1 MAHTQQAL
9 THKGYRHFSRFQVL
23 EQRVC
28 CAEKTGVVIF
38 WNNVIYFRFVLE
50 KTKQFWPIQTSS
62 LEKIDTSKM
71 LFTLDVILLSLFSC
85 KISHSCHWISFFL
98 FFSFFSVSALLMWR
112 RIRCRNIGNLMKDPK
127 ETVCPAHQLV
137 SVVTRVHCHY
147 VIVLILL
154 YWQLKLHCW
163 PDFFLSGV
171 KVFLM
176 VFFFFIID

>member
-9 THKGYRHFSRFQVL
+9 THKGCKHFSRFRVL

-28 CAEKTGVVIF
+28 SAEKTGVVIF

-50 KTKQFWPIQTSS
+50 KKQFWPIQISS
-62 LEKIDTSKM
+62 LEKMILQKCC
-71 LFTLDVILLSLFSC
+71 LPATLSCFPSSVAKSLAAAPEFPSF
-85 KISHSCHWISFFL
+85 ISFL
-98 FFSFFSVSALLMWR
+98 FFSASALLMWR
-112 RIRCRNIGNLMKDPK
+112 TIRCRNIGNLMEDPK
-127 ETVCPAHQLV
+127 ETVCPAHQLL

-147 VIVLILL
+147 AIVLTLL

-163 PDFFLSGV
+163 PDLFLSGV

-176 VFFFFIID
+176 VFLFFIID

>member
-9 THKGYRHFSRFQVL
+9 THKGCRHFSRFRVL

-50 KTKQFWPIQTSS
+50 RKTVLTYTDKQPG
-62 LEKIDTSKM
+62 ENDTSKM
-71 LFTLDVILLSLFSC
+71 LFTLDVILLSLFSR
-85 KISHSCHWISFFL
+85 KISRSCPWISFLLSFL
-98 FFSFFSVSALLMWR
+98 FFSVSALLMWR

-147 VIVLILL
+147 AIVLILL

-163 PDFFLSGV
+163 PDLFLSGV